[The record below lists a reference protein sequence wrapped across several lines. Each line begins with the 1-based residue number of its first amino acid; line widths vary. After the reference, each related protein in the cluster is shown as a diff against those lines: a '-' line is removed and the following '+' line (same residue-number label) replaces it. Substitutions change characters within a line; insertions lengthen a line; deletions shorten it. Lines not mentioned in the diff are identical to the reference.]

1 VITSRLATKMIK
13 EDGSPGT
20 FDQGA
25 RGIMMPQLGLSSLSL
40 ASLECLILDLGTAYL
55 PSGRF
60 YRVCLSLESPTA
72 GSDIFP
78 FTSMFCVSDF
88 SDTPQGLCISYQI
101 HHRGLPLRSWCK
113 KRHIPFLKN
122 KNSILR
128 TTTRTFTFVFVH

>member
-1 VITSRLATKMIK
+1 MIK

-25 RGIMMPQLGLSSLSL
+25 RGIMMPQLGVSSLPL
-40 ASLECLILDLGTAYL
+40 ASLKCLILDLGTAYL

-88 SDTPQGLCISYQI
+88 FRYTLRAMYLLSDTSQRSTTQIMVQKEAYTFPQELDT
-101 HHRGLPLRSWCK
+101 
-113 KRHIPFLKN
+113 KN
-122 KNSILR
+122 NN
-128 TTTRTFTFVFVH
+128 